1 MMKEEKKQITEEEY
15 QEILRR
21 LNEIE
26 AIKES
31 LKLAVKVQKY
41 KAHFPLAG
49 NFEELLINLTRNN
62 HEIDAKLNLVIKQ
75 FLNSITANKEIKK

>member
-31 LKLAVKVQKY
+31 
-41 KAHFPLAG
+41 
-49 NFEELLINLTRNN
+49 
-62 HEIDAKLNLVIKQ
+62 
-75 FLNSITANKEIKK
+75 